1 MPRTLMS
8 KLLAALLILTLIPAS
23 FALSQEKKSENEVL
37 KLSLEDAVKL
47 AEKNNQQVKL
57 SELGLEKAKLSRQQ
71 FRYQDRKV
79 EDAIDAWKKMTP
91 EQKAMIERKMIEEM
105 GEIEGRM
112 AYEMYVAE
120 MEGLSGF
127 ETSSSMDLL
136 DKQTEIAVKLA
147 EAGIDVTVKG
157 IRFGVEA
164 AYYGALSARDNRLLA
179 EAAAQRQQDLLRIAE
194 AKYKAGMVAKTEVLD
209 AQVQLAKAE
218 ANLLNAKSQKEK
230 AYINLKK
237 LLGLPQDKPIE
248 LTDSFDY
255 KPADFEVTLE
265 KLIKEAEKNRID
277 IMSAQGAYEIAKLD
291 FDLSSK
297 VYPSNTFIYKEKEHA
312 MEEARIKL
320 EDTKAAVEAEVRQIW
335 LDFEE
340 AKANIPVLDK
350 ALEMAEE
357 SLRLAKLSYEAGLVR
372 SVDVAA
378 AEEGLKQVQL
388 QRAGAIYNYNL
399 ARLKLENV
407 VRFSVSGSM
416 ASSAETS
423 SM

>member
-23 FALSQEKKSENEVL
+23 FALSQEDKKSENEVL

-47 AEKNNQQVKL
+47 AEENNQQVKL
-57 SELGLEKAKLSRQQ
+57 SELGLEKAKLGRQQ
-71 FRYQDRKV
+71 YKRQDKKV
-79 EDAIDAWKKMTP
+79 NDAIDSWDKMKEILKGQLDPT
-91 EQKAMIERKMIEEM
+91 EYELFSSEM
-105 GEIEGRM
+105 D
-112 AYEMYVAE
+112 A
-120 MEGLSGF
+120 LSGF
-127 ETSSSMDLL
+127 ETTSQLKLL
-136 DKQTEIAVKLA
+136 DKRTEVAVKLA

-218 ANLLNAKSQKEK
+218 ANLLNAKSQEEK

-265 KLIKEAEKNRID
+265 ELLKEAQKNRID
-277 IMSAQGAYEIAKLD
+277 IMSAQGSYEIAKLD

-312 MEEARIKL
+312 MEEARIKF

>member
-1 MPRTLMS
+1 MLKTLMS
-8 KLLAALLILTLIPAS
+8 KKLLAVLLILTLIPAS
-23 FALSQEKKSENEVL
+23 FAFSQEDKKSENEVL
-37 KLSLEDAVKL
+37 KLSLEDAIKL
-47 AEKNNQQVKL
+47 AEENNQQVKL
-57 SELGLEKAKLSRQQ
+57 SELGLEKAKLGRQQ
-71 FRYQDRKV
+71 YRYQDRKAK
-79 EDAIDAWKKMTP
+79 EQEEELKELGISLEGTFEYDYNTKM
-91 EQKAMIERKMIEEM
+91 A
-105 GEIEGRM
+105 
-112 AYEMYVAE
+112 
-120 MEGLSGF
+120 
-127 ETSSSMDLL
+127 
-136 DKQTEIAVKLA
+136 DKRTEVAVKLA

-218 ANLLNAKSQKEK
+218 ANLLSAKSQEEK

-265 KLIKEAEKNRID
+265 ELLKEAQKNRID

-416 ASSAETS
+416 AGSSETS

>member
-23 FALSQEKKSENEVL
+23 FAFSQEDKKSENEVL
-37 KLSLEDAVKL
+37 KLSLEDAIKL
-47 AEKNNQQVKL
+47 AEENNQQVKL
-57 SELGLEKAKLSRQQ
+57 SELGLEKAKLGRQQ
-71 FRYQDRKV
+71 YRYQDRKAK
-79 EDAIDAWKKMTP
+79 EQEEELKELGISLEGTFEYDYNTKM
-91 EQKAMIERKMIEEM
+91 A
-105 GEIEGRM
+105 
-112 AYEMYVAE
+112 
-120 MEGLSGF
+120 
-127 ETSSSMDLL
+127 
-136 DKQTEIAVKLA
+136 DKRTEVAVKLA

-218 ANLLNAKSQKEK
+218 ANLLNAKSQEEK

-265 KLIKEAEKNRID
+265 ELLKEAQKNRID
-277 IMSAQGAYEIAKLD
+277 IMSAQGSYEIAKLD

-416 ASSAETS
+416 AGSSETS

>member
-23 FALSQEKKSENEVL
+23 FAFSQEDKKSENEVL

-57 SELGLEKAKLSRQQ
+57 SELGLEKAKLGRQQ
-71 FRYQDRKV
+71 YRYQDRKAK
-79 EDAIDAWKKMTP
+79 EQEEELKELGISLEGTFEYDYNTKM
-91 EQKAMIERKMIEEM
+91 A
-105 GEIEGRM
+105 
-112 AYEMYVAE
+112 
-120 MEGLSGF
+120 
-127 ETSSSMDLL
+127 
-136 DKQTEIAVKLA
+136 DKRTEVAVKLA

-218 ANLLNAKSQKEK
+218 ANLLNAKSQEEK

-265 KLIKEAEKNRID
+265 ELLKEAQKNRID
-277 IMSAQGAYEIAKLD
+277 IMSAQGSYEIAKLD

>member
-1 MPRTLMS
+1 MLKTLMS
-8 KLLAALLILTLIPAS
+8 KKLLAVLLILTLIPAS
-23 FALSQEKKSENEVL
+23 FAFSQEDKKSENEVL

-71 FRYQDRKV
+71 YRYQDRKAK
-79 EDAIDAWKKMTP
+79 EQEEELKELGISLEGTFEYDYNTKM
-91 EQKAMIERKMIEEM
+91 A
-105 GEIEGRM
+105 
-112 AYEMYVAE
+112 
-120 MEGLSGF
+120 
-127 ETSSSMDLL
+127 
-136 DKQTEIAVKLA
+136 DKRTEVAVKLA

-218 ANLLNAKSQKEK
+218 ANLLNAKSQEEK

>member
-1 MPRTLMS
+1 MLKTLMS
-8 KLLAALLILTLIPAS
+8 KKLLAVLLILTLIPAS
-23 FALSQEKKSENEVL
+23 FAFSQEDKKSENEVL
-37 KLSLEDAVKL
+37 KLSLEDAIKL
-47 AEKNNQQVKL
+47 AEENNQQVKL
-57 SELGLEKAKLSRQQ
+57 SELGLEKAKLGRQQ
-71 FRYQDRKV
+71 YRYQDRKAK
-79 EDAIDAWKKMTP
+79 EQEEELKELGISLEGTFEYDYNTKM
-91 EQKAMIERKMIEEM
+91 A
-105 GEIEGRM
+105 
-112 AYEMYVAE
+112 
-120 MEGLSGF
+120 
-127 ETSSSMDLL
+127 
-136 DKQTEIAVKLA
+136 DKRTEVAVKLA

-218 ANLLNAKSQKEK
+218 ANLLSAKSQEEK

-265 KLIKEAEKNRID
+265 ELLKEAQKNRID
-277 IMSAQGAYEIAKLD
+277 IMSAQGSYEIAKLD

-416 ASSAETS
+416 AGSSETS